1 MGTTA
6 PATAPGEM
14 GRTGRKYT
22 LFGSLAVLAVP
33 VLLCWALL
41 TFLVLGLIHPHDVL
55 KLVGEK

>member
-1 MGTTA
+1 MVT
-6 PATAPGEM
+6 TAPGEM

-41 TFLVLGLIHPHDVL
+41 TFLVLGLIPPHDVL
-55 KLVGEK
+55 KLVGGK